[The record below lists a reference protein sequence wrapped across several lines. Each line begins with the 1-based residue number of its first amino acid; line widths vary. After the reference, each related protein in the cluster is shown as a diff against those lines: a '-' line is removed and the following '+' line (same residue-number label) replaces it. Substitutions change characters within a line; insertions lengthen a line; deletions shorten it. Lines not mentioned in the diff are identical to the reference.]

1 MQSPQAY
8 KAKRAAGYT
17 LLYIFLIVMGVVMVF
32 PFAWMVSSSLKFD
45 REIFSYPFTFLPES
59 FESVEYN
66 YTTIWERID
75 FLRYY
80 LNTTKL
86 AVIITAVQL
95 FTCSIAAFAFSR
107 LRFPGRDVL
116 FMLYL
121 ATMMVPWHAIM
132 IPQFIMVKGMG
143 LYDTHA
149 ALILT
154 QAFSAFGVF
163 LLRQNMLTIPREL
176 DEAAR
181 IDGCSVPRMY
191 FRIALPL
198 SIPGMATLMIFTFKN
213 AWNDYMAPML
223 YLQDK
228 NLFTIQLGLSYFK
241 TQYHMEYGLT
251 MAATVCSV
259 VPIVIMYVIG
269 QKYIVEG
276 VSHTGLKG

>member
-1 MQSPQAY
+1 MKSPKAY
-8 KAKRAAGYT
+8 KRKRTAGYT
-17 LLYIFLIVMGVVMVF
+17 LLYIFLILMGIVMVF
-32 PFAWMVSSSLKFD
+32 PFVWMLSSSLKFD
-45 REIFSYPFTFLPES
+45 REIFTYPFTFLPAS
-59 FESVEYN
+59 FESVKYN

-75 FLRYY
+75 FLLYY
-80 LNTTKL
+80 FNTAKIS
-86 AVIITAVQL
+86 VIVTAGQL
-95 FTCSIAAFAFSR
+95 FTCSIAAFAFAR
-107 LRFPGRDVL
+107 LRFPGRNLL

-132 IPQFIMVKGMG
+132 IPQFIMVKGLG
-143 LYDTHA
+143 LYNSHM

-163 LLRQNMLTIPREL
+163 LLRQNMMTIPKEL

-181 IDGCSVPRMY
+181 IDGCSAPGMY
-191 FRIALPL
+191 FRIIMPL
-198 SIPGMATLMIFTFKN
+198 SIPGMATLMIFTFKG

-223 YLQDK
+223 YLESK
-228 NLFTIQLGLSYFK
+228 EKFTIQLGLSYFK
-241 TQYHMEYGLT
+241 TQFHMEYGLT

-259 VPIVIMYVIG
+259 IPIVIIYVLG